1 MQLNLI
7 FKFNCQGPCSG
18 LQSSTC
24 RHIVCQVW
32 LSFGTATRTESL
44 RVCPGCCLKMLFFRL
59 VVSGCFSSSFD
70 AGRIGR
76 PAFFVRVAISF
87 IRLEAF
93 TRKSPFFEKE
103 RTEPFPT
110 PKFTLSFNYCPIF
123 LKPRHIYSKIR
134 SRWSETWEKRYVH
147 YVKIPDF
154 PGGLIIA
161 AFRFIK

>member
-76 PAFFVRVAISF
+76 PAFFVRVATSF
-87 IRLEAF
+87 IRLDAF
-93 TRKSPFFEKE
+93 TRKSPSFEKE

-110 PKFTLSFNYCPIF
+110 PKVHGLFQLLPDIF
-123 LKPRHIYSKIR
+123 KTASHIFKDPFPMVRDMRKEIR
-134 SRWSETWEKRYVH
+134 SLCEDSGFSRRSDYCRVSLY
-147 YVKIPDF
+147 
-154 PGGLIIA
+154 
-161 AFRFIK
+161 